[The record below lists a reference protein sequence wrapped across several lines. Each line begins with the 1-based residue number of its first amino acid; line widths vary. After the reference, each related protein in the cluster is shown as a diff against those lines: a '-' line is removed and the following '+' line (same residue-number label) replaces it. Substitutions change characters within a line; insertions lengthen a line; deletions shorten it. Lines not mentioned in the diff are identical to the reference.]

1 MSTVETRARFNKMVV
16 PGLFA
21 LMTEEYKR
29 YPETWREV
37 CRTERSDQAYE
48 EAGYISG
55 YGAVPVKP
63 EGSPITYDARI
74 QGPTKRWTHNTY
86 AGGARISEEA
96 IEDDRYG
103 IMKSVARDQGVAAR
117 ETRHIRVAS
126 IFNAGFGTTEHT
138 TGQGYAIFYGS
149 HVKLGG
155 GTWSNLATAAALAY
169 ATLQSAIL
177 AFEAQTDHRGKKIN
191 QTPMVLL
198 VPPALEFKALE
209 LLKSIGQPGTANN
222 DPNTVRLARPRLRL
236 IVWPYLTST
245 TAWFLI
251 GDNARTETGL
261 IHFERVGMTFGREGD
276 FDTGDVKFKTRWRD
290 SIEVNE
296 PIGLYG
302 NAGT

>member
-1 MSTVETRARFNKMVV
+1 MSTVETRSRFNKMVV

-29 YPETWREV
+29 FPETWRQLV
-37 CRTERSDQAYE
+37 RTERSSQAYE
-48 EAGYISG
+48 ESTYVTG
-55 YGAVPVKP
+55 YGVIPTKA
-63 EGSPITYDARI
+63 EGAPITYDARI
-74 QGPTKRWTHNTY
+74 QGATKRWTHNTY
-86 AGGARISEEA
+86 AMGARISEEA
-96 IEDDRYG
+96 IEDDLYG
-103 IMKSVARDQGVAAR
+103 VMKSVARDIGVSAR

-126 IFNAGFGTTEHT
+126 IFNLGFGTTENT

-155 GTWSNLATAAALAY
+155 GTWSNLATASALSY
-169 ATLQSAIL
+169 STLQTGIL
-177 AFEAQTDHRGKKIN
+177 AFEGQTDHRGKKIN
-191 QTPMVLL
+191 QTPMTIL

-209 LLKSIGQPGTANN
+209 LLQTVGQPETANN
-222 DPNTVRLARPRLRL
+222 DVNAVKLARPRLRL
-236 IVWPYLTST
+236 VVWPYLTSS

-261 IHFERVGMTFGREGD
+261 IHFERVGVTFGREGD

-290 SIEVNE
+290 SVEINE

-302 NAGT
+302 NAGA